1 MASKATP
8 PTTPPPA
15 LVERQIP
22 VEPGHLQAI
31 QVITHL
37 LRDNFRGYWNL
48 QKALIDQLDELQ
60 WNKRGGKWVSFRVN
74 LPECGIDT
82 VKCIMPQGGV
92 RCLVLTNNADPTWTK
107 SLTGGTWRIEGK
119 TLFGHMAPQLVK
131 ITDENPEIIVD
142 LKYTPKV
149 TTMFEKAKRST
160 KEVTLNTGNWSITN
174 ITFPPPKSAATFGRN
189 KRAVDFV
196 HLIGSQA
203 NQPLTNNQFFIP
215 SAQGDARAVSVRS
228 GSGMDSL
235 IKNHVFREN
244 GPFIRLGDLAV
255 KIAQERIMSLSQIRL
270 EEILD
275 FDVKET
281 RRTDKLNKEHHPFLK
296 YDTPADIFIK
306 RFVHQVPVIGKNSIK
321 REGFILKLDKSWTNN
336 PDIWEDI
343 LGDFAKV
350 CENTW

>member
-22 VEPGHLQAI
+22 VEPGHLQAN
-31 QVITHL
+31 QVISHL

-48 QKALIDQLDELQ
+48 QKALIDQLDELH
-60 WNKRGGKWVSFRVN
+60 WDKSAEKWLSFRVN
-74 LPECGIDT
+74 LSECGIDA

-119 TLFGHMAPQLVK
+119 TLFGHMGPQLVK
-131 ITDENPEIIVD
+131 ITAENPEIIVD
-142 LKYTPKV
+142 LKYIPKV
-149 TTMFEKAKRST
+149 ATMFEKVKRPT

-196 HLIGSQA
+196 HLIGSQT
-203 NQPLTNNQFFIP
+203 NQPLTNNQFYVP
-215 SAQGDARAVSVRS
+215 SAQGDVRAVSVRA

-235 IKNHVFREN
+235 VRADIFRKG
-244 GPFIRLGDLAV
+244 GPFVRLGEMAV
-255 KIAQERIMSLSQIRL
+255 QIANTRIMSLSDI
-270 EEILD
+270 EIQNLQD
-275 FDVKET
+275 FDVKKIRQDGKIDHEI
-281 RRTDKLNKEHHPFLK
+281 HPFLK
-296 YDTPADIFIK
+296 YETSADPFLK
-306 RFVHQVPVIGKNSIK
+306 KFKTSSKEGVI
-321 REGFILKLDKSWTNN
+321 LVLDKSWINN
-336 PDIWEDI
+336 SDTWEKIIEDI
-343 LGDFAKV
+343 AKV

>member
-15 LVERQIP
+15 LEERQIP

-60 WNKRGGKWVSFRVN
+60 WNKRAGKWVSFRVN
-74 LPECGIDT
+74 LPKCGIDT

-92 RCLVLTNNADPTWTK
+92 RCLVLTKNANPTWTK

-119 TLFGHMAPQLVK
+119 TLFGHMGPQLVK
-131 ITDENPEIIVD
+131 ITDENPEVIID

-149 TTMFEKAKRST
+149 ATMFEKAKRPT
-160 KEVTLNTGNWSITN
+160 KEVELNTGNWSITN
-174 ITFPPPKSAATFGRN
+174 ITFPPPKSAVTFGSN

-196 HLIGSQA
+196 HLIGSQV
-203 NQPLTNNQFFIP
+203 NHPLTNNKFFIP

-235 IKNHVFREN
+235 VKNYVFKEN
-244 GPFIRLGDLAV
+244 GSFIRLGDLAI
-255 KIAQERIMSLSQIRL
+255 KIAQERIMSLSEIRL

-275 FDVKET
+275 FDVKEV
-281 RRTDKLNKEHHPFLK
+281 RRSDKLNKDHYPFLK

-306 RFVHQVPVIGKNSIK
+306 RFLHQPRQGPINQ
-321 REGFILKLDKSWTNN
+321 EGFILKLDKSWTNN

-343 LGDFAKV
+343 LGDIAKV

>member
-22 VEPGHLQAI
+22 VEPGHLQAN
-31 QVITHL
+31 QVISHL

-48 QKALIDQLDELQ
+48 QKALIDQLDELLVDDAGH
-60 WNKRGGKWVSFRVN
+60 RSTISFRVN
-74 LPECGIDT
+74 LSECGIDA

-119 TLFGHMAPQLVK
+119 TLFGHMGPQLVK
-131 ITDENPEIIVD
+131 ITAENPEIIVD
-142 LKYTPKV
+142 LKYIPKV
-149 TTMFEKAKRST
+149 ATMFEKVKRPT
-160 KEVTLNTGNWSITN
+160 KKVALLTGNYSITN

-215 SAQGDARAVSVRS
+215 NAQGDVRAVSVRS

-235 IKNHVFREN
+235 IKNYVFRKD
-244 GPFIRLGDLAV
+244 GSFIRLGDLAV
-255 KIAQERIMSLSQIRL
+255 KIAQERIMSLSRIRL

-275 FDVKET
+275 FDVKEA
-281 RRTDKLNKEHHPFLK
+281 RRTDKQNKEHIPFLK

-306 RFVHQVPVIGKNSIK
+306 RFVHQPLGQAIGQ
-321 REGFILKLDKSWTNN
+321 EGFILKLDKSWTNN